1 MTYHTLF
8 LDIDGTIL
16 RPDHTIMDTTKEAIQ
31 QVKEQGID
39 VFLATGRPLHEIYG
53 LADELKVNS
62 FIGYNG
68 AFATYQNNTIV
79 DEPMD
84 SRTAEHFLET
94 AYNNQHDIVVYT
106 SEKNYYT
113 ALTSDATK
121 NFINTFHLKENE
133 QLKPE
138 LDIKHEILSMTLINI
153 DDKDFPLYSTD
164 DNLYLSPVNVNGIN
178 NCYDV
183 IRKNVNKG
191 EAIKTVLKNFNRTSE
206 GAIAFGDGMNDKEML
221 TTVGEGFA
229 MGNAHPDL
237 FAYAK
242 NRTTT
247 VSDSGIFNGLNRLG
261 LVK

>member
-16 RPDHTIMDTTKEAIQ
+16 RPDHTIMDSTKDAIQ

-39 VFLATGRPLHEIYG
+39 VFLATGRPLHEIHELAKELNIG
-53 LADELKVNS
+53 L

-79 DEPMD
+79 DEPMNTH
-84 SRTAEHFLET
+84 TAEHFIKT
-94 AYNNQHDIVVYT
+94 AGKHKHDIILYT

-113 ALTSDATK
+113 SLTSEAAKSFTEAFHMKK
-121 NFINTFHLKENE
+121 NEL
-133 QLKPE
+133 LKPE
-138 LDIKHEILSMTLINI
+138 LEIQSKILGMTLINI
-153 DDKDFPLYSTD
+153 NDADLPLYSTGD
-164 DNLYLSPVNVNGIN
+164 DLYLSPVNVGGVN

-191 EAIKTVLKNFNRTSE
+191 EAIKAVLKKLNRTKN
-206 GAIAFGDGMNDKEML
+206 GTIAFGDGMNDKEMMQE
-221 TTVGEGFA
+221 VGESFA

-247 VSDSGIFNGLNRLG
+247 VSDSGIFNGLKKLG